1 MDEARLLEKLA
12 KIEAL
17 FAGTT
22 SAGERVAAS
31 EARRRILE
39 RLSEVRAL
47 DPPIEFK
54 FSLSDAWSRRV
65 FLALCRR
72 YELAPYRRRGQRYT
86 TVMLKVPQRFV
97 DETLWPEY
105 QQLSET
111 LRGYLDEVTERVV
124 AQVLHADSSE
134 APEAEEPR
142 QLELRARGADEPG
155 SADENAEPRAR

>member
-1 MDEARLLEKLA
+1 MDESHLLEKLA

-22 SAGERVAAS
+22 SDGERVAAA

-39 RLSEVRAL
+39 RLAEVRAL
-47 DPPIEFK
+47 DPPIEYK
-54 FSLSDAWSRRV
+54 FSLPDTWSRRV

-86 TVMLKVPQRFV
+86 TVMLKVPRRFV

-105 QQLSET
+105 TELSRA
-111 LRGYLDEVTERVV
+111 LRVYLDEVTERVV
-124 AQVLHADSSE
+124 RQVLDADSSE
-134 APEAEEPR
+134 AAESDEPK
-142 QLELRARGADEPG
+142 QLELGTDREKP
-155 SADENAEPRAR
+155 